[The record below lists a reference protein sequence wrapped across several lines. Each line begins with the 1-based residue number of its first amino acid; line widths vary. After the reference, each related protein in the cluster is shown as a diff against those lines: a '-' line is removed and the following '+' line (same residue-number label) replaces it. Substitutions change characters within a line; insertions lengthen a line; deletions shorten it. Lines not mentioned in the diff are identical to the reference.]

1 MSPRNCWTQTKAD
14 GVAMTGKLDSPASE
28 AAAPSSARR
37 TVTVSNQKGLHAR
50 AAAKF
55 VKLAE
60 QFDAQVT
67 VEKSDT
73 RVPGC
78 SIMGLM
84 MLAAGPGCDIDI
96 EASGPQ
102 ARPAVDALAHLD
114 RKSTR
119 LNSGH

>member
-1 MSPRNCWTQTKAD
+1 
-14 GVAMTGKLDSPASE
+14 MTGQLGNPAD
-28 AAAPSSARR
+28 AGAAPVRR
-37 TVTVSNQKGLHAR
+37 VVTICNQKGLHAR

-60 QFDAQVT
+60 AFDAEIT
-67 VEKSDT
+67 VEKNET

-84 MLAAGPGCDIDI
+84 MLAAGPGCDIGI

-102 ARPAVDALAHLD
+102 AQLAVDALAQLVAGKFD
-114 RKSTR
+114 ED
-119 LNSGH
+119 G

>member
-1 MSPRNCWTQTKAD
+1 MEFRRVLFRSPRRSLPGASTSMSPRNCWTQTKAD

-60 QFDAQVT
+60 QFDSQVT
-67 VEKSDT
+67 VEK
-73 RVPGC
+73 R
-78 SIMGLM
+78 
-84 MLAAGPGCDIDI
+84 
-96 EASGPQ
+96 
-102 ARPAVDALAHLD
+102 D
-114 RKSTR
+114 RKSVV
-119 LNSGH
+119 